1 MSDAFDPIAS
11 GQATEAASATEG
23 DAFDPIASGQ
33 ADEVAAPTRDWRK
46 TETRSE
52 IFARSKAT
60 VKAGSKQRAEK
71 RKQAYESVKAG
82 LRQMGDLMAV
92 DEEEGRR
99 MAENEAIRAS
109 STPGGLAGIGR
120 YSSFGQVG
128 EYLSNKPQRFDI
140 AMEAGIPLAAQILTT
155 EFSPAVQSVVGAVAS
170 VLGNTLAQ
178 GRRILAG
185 EQESYQWGQS
195 AQAGT
200 LGAVLGAGPLKA
212 GATAARPFVSMVGTT
227 AKTAAK
233 MGAAGALGE
242 TLRTG
247 IDEGRLPST
256 EELTFASSIPAAFTV
271 VTLPVQL
278 TGAALSK
285 GATTLAKR
293 AETFRKAG
301 IRPTPAMLYPEK
313 FASLE
318 REMAQR
324 GAGDVSK
331 GIGGAY
337 DELGAYTESLYPNV
351 EGKAELFNDLAPLLN
366 RTDTVQKQVA
376 KLDDA
381 ARQAFT
387 AKEEALTRL
396 KKVVA
401 TGETA
406 DMVAAYDDALKA
418 RDGAFQAAWSSALK
432 NAQDL
437 QVLKQTEGYARW
449 TPAQQRDFAVKHF
462 IEPSIA
468 LLDDYFDTGYRVIET
483 ATPVKGF
490 NTTSIVKEADDVLS
504 RLTTVKET
512 AEGEALKSVGR
523 KADSAMDLV
532 KAAFGE
538 GKEVSLQDLR
548 NVRDDLT
555 RRVRMGAIDSN
566 AEEHAIKGVISRITD
581 TISSQAKEVYGDQLG
596 QQLIDLNSFY
606 RRKATALDKK
616 GVGLLYAKE
625 PTDASIT
632 TIVKGMLDGNGVDSD
647 EYKNLMG
654 VASLVEEINP
664 MAGAAVRSHFR
675 SAIREGVIGTAAT
688 HYDASL
694 GKTFVDGEKLT
705 EALGKLERQPGTL
718 ETLGLGNRDSLARL
732 QTLFQKFP
740 EASQMTQEQIT
751 QLVESPAFREGKAT
765 FYTTLEK
772 ALAENQAENQLKRAA
787 YLRKSGDE
795 EAALEAYTKAKETL
809 YGVTANA
816 EAAKKRLAELMDDPK
831 VVALSQFKDTDL
843 DGFLNTFRTATSK
856 ERQAAAAALPEGL
869 KDRLEQRALADFFGS
884 LDRKVPLGLSED
896 TLGVDPAKI
905 SKLLT
910 SGGSEAKDTFR
921 YFQDFISPER
931 LTKLQE
937 IADASTALM
946 EYERLGQRR
955 LPQVTGKSDI
965 GGGLVGELRRF
976 AEMANYWV
984 QRGQYR
990 LAADVALG
998 SDEAVRVFTA
1008 AAPVAGDAAEAVG
1021 SASGQLARPVR
1032 LLGASVRSA
1041 GERERGLEPTPEES
1055 PVRQLLSPSEE
1066 PPPVPA
1072 PTPEQEAQYESLLQQ
1087 LRASRPTE

>member
-11 GQATEAASATEG
+11 GQATPATG
-23 DAFDPIASGQ
+23 GGGFDPIASGQ
-33 ADEVAAPTRDWRK
+33 ADEVVAKSGPAMDPFSEFGQTERALLPGETWKDYEKRQSGERK
-46 TETRSE
+46 
-52 IFARSKAT
+52 KAWESL
-60 VKAGSKQRAEK
+60 KAG
-71 RKQAYESVKAG
+71 VK
-82 LRQMGDLMAV
+82 QMGDLMAI

-99 MAENEAIRAS
+99 MLDTSRE
-109 STPGGLAGIGR
+109 LAGTGMGAPYYDPTAGVILSQ
-120 YSSFGQVG
+120 YF
-128 EYLSNKPQRFDI
+128 SNKPQRLDI
-140 AMEAGIPLAAQILTT
+140 AVEAGIPLVAQVLTT
-155 EFSPAVQSVVGAVAS
+155 PFSPAVQSAVGAGAS
-170 VLGNTLAQ
+170 VLGNTIAQ
-178 GRRILAG
+178 GRRLAMD
-185 EQESYQWGQS
+185 EQKNFQFGQS
-195 AQAGT
+195 AQAAA
-200 LGAVLGAGPLKA
+200 LGAIPIAGPLKA
-212 GATAARPFVSMVGTT
+212 SASAARPVLSMLGTT

-233 MGAAGALGE
+233 MGAAGAVGE

-247 IDEGRLPST
+247 IDEGRLPSA
-256 EELTFASSIPAAFTV
+256 EEVTLASAVPAAFTV
-271 VTLPVQL
+271 ATLPVQL
-278 TGAALSK
+278 TGAALAK
-285 GATTLAKR
+285 GASTLAKR

-324 GAGDVSK
+324 GAGEAAK
-331 GIGGAY
+331 RIGGAY

-381 ARQAFT
+381 ARQAFA

-396 KKVVA
+396 NKVVA

-418 RDGAFQAAWSSALK
+418 RDGAFQTAWSSALK
-432 NAQDL
+432 NVQDL
-437 QVLKQTEGYARW
+437 QVLKQTEGYSRW
-449 TPAQQRDFAVKHF
+449 TPAQQRDKAVEHF
-462 IEPSIA
+462 IKPAIA
-468 LLDDYFDTGYRVIET
+468 ALDDHFDTGYRIIET
-483 ATPVKGF
+483 ATPAKGF
-490 NTTSIVKEADDVLS
+490 DTAAIVKEADDVLS

-523 KADSAMDLV
+523 KSDSAMDLV
-532 KAAFGE
+532 KSAFGE

-555 RRVRMGAIDSN
+555 RRVHMGAIDSN

-596 QQLIDLNSFY
+596 QQLVDLNSFY
-606 RRKATALDKK
+606 RRKAVALDKK
-616 GVGLLYAKE
+616 GVSLLYAKE

-664 MAGAAVRSHFR
+664 MTGAAVRSHFR

-694 GKTFVDGEKLT
+694 GKVFVDGEKLT

-718 ETLGLGNRDSLARL
+718 EALGLGNRDSLARL

-751 QLVESPAFREGKAT
+751 QLVESPAFRDGKAS
-765 FYTTLEK
+765 FYTTMEK
-772 ALAENQAENQLKRAA
+772 VFAENQAENQLKRAA

-816 EAAKKRLAELMDDPK
+816 DAAKKRLAELMGNPK
-831 VVALSQFKDTDL
+831 IVALSQFKDTDL

-884 LDRKVPLGLSED
+884 LDRKVPMGLSED
-896 TLGVDPAKI
+896 ALGVDPAKI

-910 SGGSEAKDTFR
+910 SESSEAKDTFR

-931 LTKLQE
+931 LAKLQE

-955 LPQVTGKSDI
+955 LPQITGKSDI
-965 GGGLVGELRRF
+965 GGGFVGGLRRG
-976 AEMANYWV
+976 AEMANYWAM
-984 QRGQYR
+984 RGQYQ

-998 SDEAVRVFTA
+998 SDAAIQAFSSVAPIAEDLAQTA
-1008 AAPVAGDAAEAVG
+1008 KVVSE
-1021 SASGQLARPVR
+1021 QLARPVR

-1041 GERERGLEPTPEES
+1041 GERERGLEPTPGES
-1055 PVRQLLSPSEE
+1055 PVRQLLSPSET
-1066 PPPVPA
+1066 PPPASTPA
-1072 PTPEQEAQYESLLQQ
+1072 PTQEQEAQYQSLLQQ

>member
-1 MSDAFDPIAS
+1 MAEDPFS
-11 GQATEAASATEG
+11 EFGGQAETPVS
-23 DAFDPIASGQ
+23 DPFSEFGGT
-33 ADEVAAPTRDWRK
+33 AAPARDWRK
-46 TETRSE
+46 KETLSD

-60 VKAGSKQRAEK
+60 AEAGSEQRAKE
-71 RKQAYESVKAG
+71 RAQAYESVKAG
-82 LRQMGDLMAV
+82 LRQMGDLLAI

-99 MAENEAIRAS
+99 MVGNEALRAS
-109 STPGGLAGIGR
+109 SAPGGLAGIGR
-120 YSSFGQVG
+120 YSGFGQVG

-140 AMEAGIPLAAQILTT
+140 AVEAGIPLAAQVLTT
-155 EFSPAVQSVVGAVAS
+155 ELSPAVQSAVGAGAS
-170 VLGNTLAQ
+170 ALGNTIAQ
-178 GRRILAG
+178 GRRVIAG
-185 EQESYQWGQS
+185 EQGNFQLGQL
-195 AQAGT
+195 AQATT
-200 LGAVLGAGPLKA
+200 LGAVPVAGPLKA
-212 GATAARPFVSMVGTT
+212 GLNAARPALSVVGAT

-247 IDEGRLPST
+247 IDEGRLPSA
-256 EELTFASSIPAAFTV
+256 EELTFASAVPASFTL

-278 TGAALSK
+278 TGTALAK
-285 GATTLAKR
+285 GASTLAER
-293 AETFRKAG
+293 AQKFTRAG

-324 GAGDVSK
+324 GAGDVAK
-331 GIGGAY
+331 RIGGAY

-366 RTDTVQKQVA
+366 RTDTVRKQVA

-381 ARQAFT
+381 AKQAFA

-396 KKVVA
+396 NKVVA
-401 TGETA
+401 TGEKA

-418 RDGAFQAAWSSALK
+418 RDEAFRSAWSSALK

-437 QVLKQTEGYARW
+437 QVLKQTEGYSRW
-449 TPAQQRDFAVKHF
+449 TPAQQRTFAVEHF

-468 LLDDYFDTGYRVIET
+468 LLDDYVSDGYRAIET
-483 ATPVKGF
+483 ATPIKGF
-490 NTTSIVKEADDVLS
+490 NTASIVREADSVLS
-504 RLTTVKET
+504 KLTAVKET

-523 KADSAMDLV
+523 KSDSAMALV

-538 GKEVSLQDLR
+538 GREVSLQDLR
-548 NVRDDLT
+548 NVRDDLV
-555 RRVRMGAIDSN
+555 RRVRMGALDSN

-581 TISSQAKEVYGDQLG
+581 TISGQAKEVYGDQLG
-596 QQLIDLNSFY
+596 QQLLDLNSFY
-606 RRKATALDKK
+606 RRKATVLDGK

-625 PTDASIT
+625 PTDSSIT
-632 TIVKGMLDGNGVDSD
+632 TIVKGMLEGNGVNSD

-675 SAIREGVIGTAAT
+675 SAIREGVIGAAAT
-688 HYDASL
+688 HYDATL

-705 EALGKLERQPGTL
+705 EVLGKLERQPGTL
-718 ETLGLGNRDSLARL
+718 EALGLGNRDSLARL

-751 QLVESPAFREGKAT
+751 QLVESPAFRDGKAS
-765 FYTTLEK
+765 FYATMEK
-772 ALAENQAENQLKRAA
+772 AFAENQAENQLKRAA

-795 EAALEAYTKAKETL
+795 EAALEAYVKAKDTL

-816 EAAKKRLAELMDDPK
+816 DAAKKRLAELMDDPK

-884 LDRKVPLGLSED
+884 LDRKVPMGLSEE

-910 SGGSEAKDTFR
+910 SESSEAKDTFR

-955 LPQVTGKSDI
+955 VSEITGKSGV
-965 GGGLVGELRRF
+965 GGSLVGGARRV
-976 AEMANYWV
+976 AEMANYWI
-984 QRGQYR
+984 QRGQYK

-998 SDEAVRVFTA
+998 SDEAIRAFSSV
-1008 AAPVAGDAAEAVG
+1008 APLAEDLTRATQVT
-1021 SASGQLARPVR
+1021 SEQLARPVR

-1041 GERERGLEPTPEES
+1041 GERERELEPTPEES
-1055 PVRQLLSPSEE
+1055 PIQKWLQKFQSSESSLQTPS
-1066 PPPVPA
+1066 
-1072 PTPEQEAQYESLLQQ
+1072 PTPEQEAQYQSLLQQ
-1087 LRASRPTE
+1087 LRTSRPTE

>member
-1 MSDAFDPIAS
+1 MSDAFDPFAS
-11 GQATEAASATEG
+11 GQATEAPAATG
-23 DAFDPIASGQ
+23 DTFDPFASGQ
-33 ADEVAAPTRDWRK
+33 ATEVAAPTRDWRK
-46 TETRSE
+46 KESLSD

-60 VKAGSKQRAEK
+60 VKAGSEQRKKE

-82 LRQMGDLMAV
+82 LRQMGDLMAI

-99 MAENEAIRAS
+99 MAENEAVRAS

-120 YSSFGQVG
+120 YSGFGQAG
-128 EYLSNKPQRFDI
+128 EYFSNKPQRLDI

-155 EFSPAVQSVVGAVAS
+155 EFSPAVQSWVGAGAS
-170 VLGNTLAQ
+170 VLGNALAQ
-178 GRRILAG
+178 GRRMLDD
-185 EQESYQWGQS
+185 EQEGFQFGQS
-195 AQAGT
+195 AQAFA
-200 LGAVLGAGPLKA
+200 LGKVLVAGPLKA

-256 EELTFASSIPAAFTV
+256 EELTFASSIPAAFTIS
-271 VTLPVQL
+271 TLPVQL
-278 TGAALSK
+278 TGAALAK

-313 FASLE
+313 FAPLE

-331 GIGGAY
+331 RIGGAY
-337 DELGAYTESLYPNV
+337 DDLGAYTESLYPNV

-381 ARQAFT
+381 ARQAFA

-401 TGETA
+401 TGESA
-406 DMVAAYDDALKA
+406 GMSAAYDDALKA
-418 RDGAFQAAWSSALK
+418 RDGAFQTAWSSTLK

-449 TPAQQRDFAVKHF
+449 TPARQRDEAVEHF
-462 IEPSIA
+462 IKPAIA
-468 LLDDYFDTGYRVIET
+468 ALDDHFDTGYRLIET

-490 NTTSIVKEADDVLS
+490 NTASIVKEADDVLS
-504 RLTTVKET
+504 KLTAVKET

-523 KADSAMDLV
+523 KSDSAMSLV
-532 KAAFGE
+532 KSAFGE

-548 NVRDDLT
+548 NVRDDLS
-555 RRVRMGAIDSN
+555 RRVRMGAIDSS

-581 TISSQAKEVYGDQLG
+581 TISGQAKEVYGEELG
-596 QQLIDLNSFY
+596 QQLVDLNSFY

-616 GVGLLYAKE
+616 GVSLLYAKE

-647 EYKNLMG
+647 EYKNLLG

-718 ETLGLGNRDSLARL
+718 EALGLGNRDSLARL
-732 QTLFQKFP
+732 QALFQKFP

-751 QLVESPAFREGKAT
+751 QLVESPAFRDGKAS
-765 FYTTLEK
+765 FYTTMEK
-772 ALAENQAENQLKRAA
+772 VFAENQAENQIKRAA

-816 EAAKKRLAELMDDPK
+816 DAAKKRLAELMDDPK
-831 VVALSQFKDTDL
+831 IVALSQFKDTDL

-884 LDRKVPLGLSED
+884 LDRKVPMGLSEA
-896 TLGVDPAKI
+896 TLGVDPTKI

-931 LTKLQE
+931 LAKLQE

-955 LPQVTGKSDI
+955 VSEITGKSGA
-965 GGGLVGELRRF
+965 GGSLVGGARRI

-984 QRGQYR
+984 QRGQYK

-998 SDEAVRVFTA
+998 SDAAVQAFSSIAPLAEDLTQTA
-1008 AAPVAGDAAEAVG
+1008 KVVSE
-1021 SASGQLARPVR
+1021 QLARPVR
-1032 LLGASVRSA
+1032 LLGASVRAA

-1055 PVRQLLSPSEE
+1055 PVQRLLTPSEE
-1066 PPPVPA
+1066 SPPVPA

-1087 LRASRPTE
+1087 LRASRSTE

>member
-1 MSDAFDPIAS
+1 MANDPFS
-11 GQATEAASATEG
+11 EFGGQAEAPAADPFSEFGGTAAPASA
-23 DAFDPIASGQ
+23 P
-33 ADEVAAPTRDWRK
+33 RK
-46 TETRSE
+46 KETFSDIRS
-52 IFARSKAT
+52 RSKAT
-60 VKAGSKQRAEK
+60 AEAGMAEQTKA

-82 LRQMGDLMAV
+82 LRQMGDLLAI

-99 MAENEAIRAS
+99 MAENELTRAS
-109 STPGGLAGIGR
+109 SIPGGFGGIGR
-120 YSSFGQVG
+120 YAGYSQIG
-128 EYLSNKPQRFDI
+128 EYLTNKPQRFDI
-140 AMEAGIPLAAQILTT
+140 AVEAGIPLVAQVLATP
-155 EFSPAVQSVVGAVAS
+155 FSPGAQAAAGAGAS
-170 VLGNTLAQ
+170 ALGNFIAQ
-178 GRRILAG
+178 GRRLAMD
-185 EQESYQWGQS
+185 EQESFQPGQL
-195 AQAGT
+195 AQAT
-200 LGAVLGAGPLKA
+200 ALGAVPVAGPLKA
-212 GATAARPFVSMVGTT
+212 SASAARPVLSMVGTT

-247 IDEGRLPST
+247 IDEGRLPSA
-256 EELTFASSIPAAFTV
+256 EEVTFASAVPAAFTV
-271 VTLPVQL
+271 ATLPVQL
-278 TGAALSK
+278 TGAVLAK
-285 GATTLAKR
+285 GASTLAKR
-293 AETFRKAG
+293 AETFTKAG
-301 IRPTPAMLYPEK
+301 VRPTPAMLYPEK

-331 GIGGAY
+331 GIGRAY

-366 RTDTVQKQVA
+366 RTDTVQKHVA

-381 ARQAFT
+381 ARQAFA

-401 TGETA
+401 TGETD
-406 DMVAAYDDALKA
+406 DMVTAYDDALKA
-418 RDGAFQAAWSSALK
+418 RDGAFQAAWASSLK

-437 QVLKQTEGYARW
+437 QVLKQTEGYSRW

-468 LLDDYFDTGYRVIET
+468 LLDDHFDTGYRIIET

-504 RLTTVKET
+504 KLTTVKET

-523 KADSAMDLV
+523 KSDSAMDLV

-581 TISSQAKEVYGDQLG
+581 TISGQAKEVYGDQLG

-606 RRKATALDKK
+606 RRKAVALDKK

-632 TIVKGMLDGNGVDSD
+632 TVVKGMLDGNGVNSD
-647 EYKNLMG
+647 EYQNLMG

-718 ETLGLGNRDSLARL
+718 EALGLGNRDSLARL

-751 QLVESPAFREGKAT
+751 QLVESPAFRDGKAS
-765 FYTTLEK
+765 FYTTMEK
-772 ALAENQAENQLKRAA
+772 VFAENQAENQLKRAA

-795 EAALEAYTKAKETL
+795 EAALEVYTKAKETL

-816 EAAKKRLAELMDDPK
+816 DAAKKRLAELMDDPK

-869 KDRLEQRALADFFGS
+869 KDRLEQRALADFFGN
-884 LDRKVPLGLSED
+884 LDRKVPMGLSED

-910 SGGSEAKDTFR
+910 SESSEAKDTFR
-921 YFQDFISPER
+921 YFQDFVSPER

-955 LPQVTGKSDI
+955 VSEVTGKSGI
-965 GGGLVGELRRF
+965 GGSLVGGARRV

-984 QRGQYR
+984 QRGQYQ

-998 SDEAVRVFTA
+998 SDAAIQAFSSVAPLAEDLTQATRV
-1008 AAPVAGDAAEAVG
+1008 
-1021 SASGQLARPVR
+1021 ASEQLARPVR

-1055 PVRQLLSPSEE
+1055 PVRRLLAPKEA
-1066 PPPVPA
+1066 PQTPAPAPVP
-1072 PTPEQEAQYESLLQQ
+1072 TQEQEAQYESLLQQ

>member
-11 GQATEAASATEG
+11 GQATEAVPTTDSG
-23 DAFDPIASGQ
+23 GFDPIASGQ
-33 ADEVAAPTRDWRK
+33 ATEVAAPAKSGPAMDPFSEFGQ
-46 TETRSE
+46 TE
-52 IFARSKAT
+52 
-60 VKAGSKQRAEK
+60 RALRPGETWDGYQKRASSK

-82 LRQMGDLMAV
+82 LRQMGDLMAIG
-92 DEEEGRR
+92 EEEGRR
-99 MAENEAIRAS
+99 MAENDMLRAS
-109 STPGGLAGIGR
+109 ASPGAPTGYGLL
-120 YSSFGQVG
+120 G
-128 EYLSNKPQRFDI
+128 EYLTNKPQRFDI
-140 AMEAGIPLAAQILTT
+140 AVEAGIPLVAQVLTT
-155 EFSPAVQSVVGAVAS
+155 EFSPAGQAAAGAGAS
-170 VLGNTLAQ
+170 ALGNFLAQ
-178 GRRILAG
+178 GRRVLAG
-185 EQESYQWGQS
+185 EQKSFQPGQL
-195 AQAGT
+195 AQATT
-200 LGAVLGAGPLKA
+200 LGAVPIAGPLKA
-212 GATAARPFVSMVGTT
+212 GVNAAKPVVSMVGTT

-233 MGAAGALGE
+233 MGAAGAVGE

-247 IDEGRLPST
+247 IDEGRFPSA
-256 EELTFASSIPAAFTV
+256 EELSFASSVPAAFTV
-271 VTLPVQL
+271 ATLPVQL
-278 TGAALSK
+278 TGTALAK
-285 GATTLAKR
+285 GASTLAKR
-293 AETFRKAG
+293 AETFTKAG
-301 IRPTPAMLYPEK
+301 VRPTPAMLYPEK

-331 GIGGAY
+331 RIGGAY
-337 DELGAYTESLYPNV
+337 DDLGAYTESLYPNV

-381 ARQAFT
+381 ARQAFA

-396 KKVVA
+396 EKVVA
-401 TGETA
+401 TGEKA

-418 RDGAFQAAWSSALK
+418 RDEAFRTSWSSALK

-437 QVLKQTEGYARW
+437 QVMRQTEGYSRW

-468 LLDDYFDTGYRVIET
+468 LLDEYFNDGYRVIET

-490 NTTSIVKEADDVLS
+490 NTASIVKEADDVLS
-504 RLTTVKET
+504 KLTAVKET

-523 KADSAMDLV
+523 KSDSAMSLV
-532 KAAFGE
+532 KSAFGE
-538 GKEVSLQDLR
+538 GKGVSLQDLR
-548 NVRDDLT
+548 NVRDDLS
-555 RRVRMGAIDSN
+555 RRVRMGAIDSS

-581 TISSQAKEVYGDQLG
+581 TISGQAKEVYGEELG
-596 QQLIDLNSFY
+596 QQLVDLNSFY

-616 GVGLLYAKE
+616 GVSLLYAKE

-632 TIVKGMLDGNGVDSD
+632 TLVKGMLDGNGVDSD
-647 EYKNLMG
+647 EYKNLLG

-705 EALGKLERQPGTL
+705 EVLGKLERRPGTL
-718 ETLGLGNRDSLARL
+718 EALGLGNKDSLARL

-751 QLVESPAFREGKAT
+751 QLVESPAFRDGKAS
-765 FYTTLEK
+765 FYTTMEK
-772 ALAENQAENQLKRAA
+772 VFAENQAENQLKRAA

-795 EAALEAYTKAKETL
+795 EAALEAYTKAKGTL

-816 EAAKKRLAELMDDPK
+816 DAAKKRLAELMDDPK
-831 VVALSQFKDTDL
+831 IVALSQFKDTDL

-884 LDRKVPLGLSED
+884 LDRKVPMGLSED

-905 SKLLT
+905 SNLLT
-910 SGGSEAKDTFR
+910 RGGSEAKDTFR

-931 LTKLQE
+931 LAKLQE

-955 LPQVTGKSDI
+955 VSDVTGKSGA
-965 GGGLVGELRRF
+965 GGSLVGSARRV

-984 QRGQYR
+984 QRGQYK

-998 SDEAVRVFTA
+998 SDAAVQAFSSIAPLAEDLTQTA
-1008 AAPVAGDAAEAVG
+1008 KVVSE
-1021 SASGQLARPVR
+1021 QLARPVR
-1032 LLGASVRSA
+1032 LLGASVRAA

-1055 PVRQLLSPSEE
+1055 PVQRLLTPSEE
-1066 PPPVPA
+1066 TPPVPA

-1087 LRASRPTE
+1087 LRASRSTE

>member
-11 GQATEAASATEG
+11 GQATEAVPTTEG
-23 DAFDPIASGQ
+23 GGFDPIASGQ
-33 ADEVAAPTRDWRK
+33 ATEVPAPARDWRK
-46 TETRSE
+46 KETFSD
-52 IFARSKAT
+52 ISIRSKAAAM
-60 VKAGSKQRAEK
+60 AGVEQQTKE
-71 RKQAYESVKAG
+71 RKQAWESAKAG
-82 LRQMGDLMAV
+82 LRQMGDLMAI

-99 MAENEAIRAS
+99 MVENDMLRAS
-109 STPGGLAGIGR
+109 ASPGAPAGYGLL
-120 YSSFGQVG
+120 G
-128 EYLSNKPQRFDI
+128 EYLSNKPQRLDI
-140 AMEAGIPLAAQILTT
+140 ALEAGIPLVAQALTAP
-155 EFSPAVQSVVGAVAS
+155 FSPAAQSWAGAGAS
-170 VLGNTLAQ
+170 VLGNALAQ
-178 GRRILAG
+178 GRRMLYG
-185 EQESYQWGQS
+185 EQENFQFGQS
-195 AQAGT
+195 AQAFA
-200 LGAVLGAGPLKA
+200 LGKVPVVGSLKA
-212 GATAARPFVSMVGTT
+212 GVNAARPVISMVGTT
-227 AKTAAK
+227 TKIAAK

-256 EELTFASSIPAAFTV
+256 EELTFASSIPAAFTIS
-271 VTLPVQL
+271 TLPVQL
-278 TGAALSK
+278 TGAALAK
-285 GATTLAKR
+285 GASTLAKR
-293 AETFRKAG
+293 AETSTKAG
-301 IRPTPAMLYPEK
+301 VRPTPAMLYPEK

-331 GIGGAY
+331 RLGEAY
-337 DELGAYTESLYPNV
+337 DGLGAYTESLYPSV

-401 TGETA
+401 TGETE
-406 DMVAAYDDALKA
+406 DMAAAYDDTLKA
-418 RDGAFQAAWSSALK
+418 RDAAFQAAWSSALK

-437 QVLKQTEGYARW
+437 QVLKQTEGYSRW

-468 LLDDYFDTGYRVIET
+468 LLDDHFDTGYRLIET
-483 ATPVKGF
+483 ATPLKGF
-490 NTTSIVKEADDVLS
+490 DTASIVKEANEVFEK
-504 RLTTVKET
+504 LTVVKEAT
-512 AEGEALKSVGR
+512 KSRAR
-523 KADSAMDLV
+523 KAVGKKTESAMDLV

-555 RRVRMGAIDSN
+555 HRVRMGALDSSS
-566 AEEHAIKGVISRITD
+566 EENAIKGVLSRITD

-596 QQLIDLNSFY
+596 QELVNLNSFY
-606 RRKATALDKK
+606 RRKAVALDKR

-647 EYKNLMG
+647 EYKNLLG

-664 MAGAAVRSHFR
+664 MEAAAVRSHFR

-694 GKTFVDGEKLT
+694 GKTFVDGGKLT

-718 ETLGLGNRDSLARL
+718 EALGLGNRDSLARL

-751 QLVESPAFREGKAT
+751 QLVESPAFRDGKAS
-765 FYTTLEK
+765 FYTTMEK
-772 ALAENQAENQLKRAA
+772 VFAENQAENQLKRAA

-795 EAALEAYTKAKETL
+795 GAALEAYTKAKDTL
-809 YGVTANA
+809 YGVTSNA
-816 EAAKKRLAELMDDPK
+816 DSAKKRLAELMDDPK
-831 VVALSQFKDTDL
+831 IVALSQFKDTDL
-843 DGFLNTFRTATSK
+843 DGFLHTFRTATSK

-884 LDRKVPLGLSED
+884 LDRKAPMGLSED

-910 SGGSEAKDTFR
+910 SDSSGAKDTFR
-921 YFQDFISPER
+921 YFEDFISPER

-946 EYERLGQRR
+946 EFERLGQRR
-955 LPQVTGKSDI
+955 LPQITGKSDI

-976 AEMANYWV
+976 AEMGNYWAM
-984 QRGQYR
+984 RGQYDI
-990 LAADVALG
+990 AALVALG
-998 SDEAVRVFTA
+998 SDEAVQAFSSV
-1008 AAPVAGDAAEAVG
+1008 APLAGEVAQTVGAV
-1021 SASGQLARPVR
+1021 SDQLARPVR

-1055 PVRQLLSPSEE
+1055 PVRRLLAPRASAPT
-1066 PPPVPA
+1066 PAQVPA